1 MRRLHIILLALLIV
15 AGITG
20 CKNTE
25 DDVLHLGLNAIIVE
39 IDHENQLIYVSD
51 TEHGDVFGGRA
62 AIDCSKAI
70 ERDSIFYVDYDSD
83 TTDNLRFIEYKDL
96 MVGDMIIL
104 GIYESELNGTD
115 AILVEDI
122 QLSTIQ
128 LSTQRLD

>member
-1 MRRLHIILLALLIV
+1 MKRLFSILFVLLIM

-39 IDHENQLIYVSD
+39 IDHQQQLIYVSD
-51 TEHGDVFGGRA
+51 TEHEDVFGGRA

-83 TTDNLRFIEYKDL
+83 TTDNLRFIEFEDL

-122 QLSTIQ
+122 QLST
-128 LSTQRLD
+128 QRLD

>member
-1 MRRLHIILLALLIV
+1 MRRFLSIAFALLIM
-15 AGITG
+15 AALTG
-20 CKNTE
+20 CQKTDE
-25 DDVLHLGLNAIIVE
+25 DVLHLGLNAIILE

-51 TEHGDVFGGRA
+51 TEHEDVFGGRP

-83 TTDNLRFIEYKDL
+83 TTDNLSFIKLEDL

-122 QLSTIQ
+122 QLST
-128 LSTQRLD
+128 QRLK

>member
-39 IDHENQLIYVSD
+39 IEHEKQLLYVSD
-51 TEHGDVFGGRA
+51 TANEAVFGDRA

-70 ERDSIFYVDYDSD
+70 ERDSVFYVDYDSD
-83 TTDNLRFIEYKDL
+83 TTDNLRFIEFKDL

-122 QLSTIQ
+122 QLST
-128 LSTQRLD
+128 QRLD

>member
-1 MRRLHIILLALLIV
+1 MRRFLSIAFALLIMV
-15 AGITG
+15 ALAG
-20 CKNTE
+20 CQKTDE
-25 DDVLHLGLNAIIVE
+25 DVLHLGLNAIIVE

-51 TEHGDVFGGRA
+51 TEHEDVFGGRS

-70 ERDSIFYVDYDSD
+70 ERDSLFYVDYDSD
-83 TTDNLRFIEYKDL
+83 TTDNLSFIKLEDL

-122 QLSTIQ
+122 QV
-128 LSTQRLD
+128 STQRLK

>member
-1 MRRLHIILLALLIV
+1 MRRFLSIAFALLIM
-15 AGITG
+15 AALTG
-20 CKNTE
+20 CQKTDE
-25 DDVLHLGLNAIIVE
+25 DVLHLGLNAIILE

-51 TEHGDVFGGRA
+51 TEHEAVFGGRS

-70 ERDSIFYVDYDSD
+70 ERNSIFYVDYDSD
-83 TTDNLRFIEYKDL
+83 TTDNLSIIKLEDL

-122 QLSTIQ
+122 QLST
-128 LSTQRLD
+128 QRLK

>member
-1 MRRLHIILLALLIV
+1 MKRLFSILFVLLIV

-39 IDHENQLIYVSD
+39 IDHQQQLIYVSD
-51 TEHGDVFGGRA
+51 TEHEDVLGERT

-83 TTDNLRFIEYKDL
+83 TTDNLRFIEFEDL

-104 GIYESELNGTD
+104 GIYESKMNGTD

-122 QLSTIQ
+122 QLST
-128 LSTQRLD
+128 QRLD

>member
-1 MRRLHIILLALLIV
+1 MKRLFSILFVLLIM

-20 CKNTE
+20 CKKTE
-25 DDVLHLGLNAIIVE
+25 DDVLHLGLNAIIIE
-39 IDHENQLIYVSD
+39 IDHEKQLIYVSD
-51 TEHGDVFGGRA
+51 TEHEDVFGERA

-83 TTDNLRFIEYKDL
+83 TTDNLRIIEFEDL

-104 GIYESELNGTD
+104 GIYESKMNGTD

-122 QLSTIQ
+122 QLST
-128 LSTQRLD
+128 QRLD

>member
-1 MRRLHIILLALLIV
+1 MRRFLSIAFALLIM
-15 AGITG
+15 AALTG
-20 CKNTE
+20 CQKTDE
-25 DDVLHLGLNAIIVE
+25 DVLHLGLNAIIVE

-51 TEHGDVFGGRA
+51 TEHGDVFGGRS

-83 TTDNLRFIEYKDL
+83 TTDNLSFIKLEDL

-122 QLSTIQ
+122 QLSM
-128 LSTQRLD
+128 QRLD

>member
-1 MRRLHIILLALLIV
+1 MRRFLSIAFALLIMV
-15 AGITG
+15 ALAG
-20 CKNTE
+20 CQKTDE
-25 DDVLHLGLNAIIVE
+25 DVLHLGLNAIIVE

-51 TEHGDVFGGRA
+51 TEHEDVFGGRS

-70 ERDSIFYVDYDSD
+70 ERDSLFYVDYDSD
-83 TTDNLRFIEYKDL
+83 TTDNLSFIKLEDL

-122 QLSTIQ
+122 QLST
-128 LSTQRLD
+128 QRLK

>member
-1 MRRLHIILLALLIV
+1 MKKLLSVLFVLLIV
-15 AGITG
+15 IGITG
-20 CKNTE
+20 CKKTE

-51 TEHGDVFGGRA
+51 TEHEDVFGGRA

-83 TTDNLRFIEYKDL
+83 TTDNLRFIEFKDL

-115 AILVEDI
+115 AIRVED
-122 QLSTIQ
+122 IQ

>member
-1 MRRLHIILLALLIV
+1 MKRLFSILFVLLIV

-39 IDHENQLIYVSD
+39 IDHQQQLIYVSD
-51 TEHGDVFGGRA
+51 TEHEDVFGRRA

-83 TTDNLRFIEYKDL
+83 TTDNLRFIEFEDL

-104 GIYESELNGTD
+104 GIYESKMNGTD

-122 QLSTIQ
+122 L

>member
-1 MRRLHIILLALLIV
+1 MKRLFSILFVLLIV

-20 CKNTE
+20 CKKAEN
-25 DDVLHLGLNAIIVE
+25 DVLHLGLNAIIVE

-51 TEHGDVFGGRA
+51 TEHEDVFGGRA

-83 TTDNLRFIEYKDL
+83 TTDNLRFIEFEDL

-104 GIYESELNGTD
+104 GIYESELIGTD

-122 QLSTIQ
+122 QLST
-128 LSTQRLD
+128 QRLD

>member
-1 MRRLHIILLALLIV
+1 MRRFLSIMFALLIV
-15 AGITG
+15 AGFTG
-20 CKNTE
+20 CNKT

-51 TEHGDVFGGRA
+51 TEHEDVFGGRA

-70 ERDSIFYVDYDSD
+70 ERDSVFYVDYDSD
-83 TTDNLRFIEYKDL
+83 ITDNLRFIEFEDL

-104 GIYESELNGTD
+104 GVYESKLNGTD

-122 QLSTIQ
+122 QLST
-128 LSTQRLD
+128 QRLE

>member
-1 MRRLHIILLALLIV
+1 MRKLLSILFVLFVV

-20 CKNTE
+20 CNKKE

-51 TEHGDVFGGRA
+51 TAHEDVFGDRA
-62 AIDCSKAI
+62 AIDCNKAI

-83 TTDNLRFIEYKDL
+83 TTDNLRFIEFEDL

-104 GIYESELNGTD
+104 GIYESELKRTD
-115 AILVEDI
+115 SILAED
-122 QLSTIQ
+122 IQ